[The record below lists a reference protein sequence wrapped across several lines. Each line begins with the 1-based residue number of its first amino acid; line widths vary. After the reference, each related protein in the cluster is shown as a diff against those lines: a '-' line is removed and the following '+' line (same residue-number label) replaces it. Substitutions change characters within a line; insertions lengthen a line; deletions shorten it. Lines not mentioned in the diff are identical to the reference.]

1 MNNNAIT
8 ITYFDTMRFRIAAVA
23 IDCGGHDVLV
33 FLIFFASFT
42 TLNSVSR
49 RFKNAK
55 WFLNFYRKLFFIL
68 DTNNNAIT
76 ITYFDTMRFRV
87 AAVAVHCGGHD
98 VLSSAFLQVSPIYR
112 SINRFKNA
120 KWFLNFYRKYF
131 FILDTNIN
139 AIRKTY
145 FELMRFRVSISDD
158 VVFVQDKI

>member
-42 TLNSVSR
+42 NLNSVSR
-49 RFKNAK
+49 
-55 WFLNFYRKLFFIL
+55 
-68 DTNNNAIT
+68 
-76 ITYFDTMRFRV
+76 
-87 AAVAVHCGGHD
+87 
-98 VLSSAFLQVSPIYR
+98 
-112 SINRFKNA
+112 RFKNA

>member
-42 TLNSVSR
+42 NLNSVSR

-87 AAVAVHCGGHD
+87 AAVAVDCGGHD
-98 VLSSAFLQVSPIYR
+98 VLFVLVFFASFTNL
-112 SINRFKNA
+112 SINQSF
-120 KWFLNFYRKYF
+120 
-131 FILDTNIN
+131 
-139 AIRKTY
+139 
-145 FELMRFRVSISDD
+145 
-158 VVFVQDKI
+158 